1 MKDIMN
7 SNVIKVSVAL
17 LSIYVISSYYKQY
30 QKNEATD
37 ELENNNLMINE
48 YLLQEIKSNKLK
60 KPILW
65 IHIPYKKNSRK
76 WDSFYSR
83 SNENINQD
91 YIYLCV
97 KSIIDKCG
105 QSFHVCVI
113 DDNSFQKLLPKWNI
127 DMTIIDEPILDY
139 MRTLGLMKLMY
150 HYGGMLVPYSFV
162 CYRDLNDIYNNNN
175 KAFFGEFIDNTI
187 ISSNSLLYPNYRFM
201 GSLKMNP
208 IINEIIKSIEITIHN
223 NTTDEIN
230 FNNSINKL
238 IYEKIN
244 NNDATLIGGKYLG
257 VKTSNDKIV
266 SLELLFSEKHI
277 TFDKNI
283 IGVYIP
289 YDKILERYKYNWFSK
304 LSYDEC
310 ISGDYNI
317 SLILKKSV
325 NQYL

>member
-17 LSIYVISSYYKQY
+17 LSLYVISSFYKKY
-30 QKNEATD
+30 QKDEND
-37 ELENNNLMINE
+37 NELENNNLIIND
-48 YLLQEIKSNKLK
+48 YLLEDIKSNKLK

-65 IHIPYKKNSRK
+65 IHIPYKKNSRN

-83 SNENINQD
+83 TNENINQD

-105 QSFHVCVI
+105 KSFHVCVI
-113 DDNSFQKLLPKWNI
+113 DDNSFQKILPNWNI
-127 DMTIIDEPILDY
+127 DMTIIDEPILGY
-139 MRTLGLMKLMY
+139 MRTLGLMKLIY
-150 HYGGMLVPYSFV
+150 NYGGMLVPYSFV
-162 CYRDLNDIYNNNN
+162 CYKDLIQLYNDNS
-175 KAFFGEFIDNTI
+175 KAFFGEFVDNTI
-187 ISSNSLLYPNYRFM
+187 VTNHTLLYPNYKFM
-201 GSLKMNP
+201 GSNRMNP
-208 IINEIIKSIEITIHN
+208 VIDQIIKSIEITIHN

-244 NNDATLIGGKYLG
+244 SSDANMIDSKYLG
-257 VKTSNDKIV
+257 VKTSNNKIV
-266 SLELLFSEKHI
+266 TVELLFSEKII
-277 TFDKNI
+277 TFNKDI
-283 IGVYIP
+283 FGVYLP
-289 YDKILERYKYNWFSK
+289 YDKILEMYNYSWFSK

-310 ISGDYNI
+310 INTNYNI
-317 SLILKKSV
+317 SFILKKSV